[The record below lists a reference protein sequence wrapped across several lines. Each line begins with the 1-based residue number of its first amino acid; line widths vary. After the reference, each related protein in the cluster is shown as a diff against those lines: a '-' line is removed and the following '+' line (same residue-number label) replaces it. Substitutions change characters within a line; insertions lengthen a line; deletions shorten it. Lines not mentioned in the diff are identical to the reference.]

1 MFSSKPNPHSLW
13 LSAHVSASQH
23 AQLPHKQTRASLW
36 SLQNTIW
43 GKVIEVG
50 FRRNHVILKLTLLSN
65 EAALLIL
72 PHNSHQSYNL
82 ENIMKVRSAFSGFF
96 QAEQRWGEE
105 LRMADD
111 VEGNGDNPS
120 PLYTFDLDEEKLAE
134 FREHV
139 KRRDPNL

>member
-1 MFSSKPNPHSLW
+1 
-13 LSAHVSASQH
+13 
-23 AQLPHKQTRASLW
+23 
-36 SLQNTIW
+36 
-43 GKVIEVG
+43 
-50 FRRNHVILKLTLLSN
+50 
-65 EAALLIL
+65 
-72 PHNSHQSYNL
+72 
-82 ENIMKVRSAFSGFF
+82 MKVRSALAGFF